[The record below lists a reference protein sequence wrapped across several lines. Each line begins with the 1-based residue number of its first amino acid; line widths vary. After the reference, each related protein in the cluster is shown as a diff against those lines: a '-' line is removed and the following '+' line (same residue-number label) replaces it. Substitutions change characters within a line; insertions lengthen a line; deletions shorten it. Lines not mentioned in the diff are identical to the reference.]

1 LEKSKIM
8 KSKLITVACFALTIV
23 FLTAGKS
30 NQSNDDPEKLKAVL
44 NSFFNGVATQDFE
57 ELRMATTSDFILYED
72 GRLWNIDSAFMNIR
86 NRMPYTVKFQMDNM
100 KFFVDSQSGDVTYT
114 NHGDFVFNN
123 AQKLSL
129 DWVESATFRKID
141 GIWKINFLQA
151 TVRK

>member
-1 LEKSKIM
+1 M
-8 KSKLITVACFALTIV
+8 NPKLATLGCFALAIIT
-23 FLTAGKS
+23 LTAGKS
-30 NQSNDDPEKLKAVL
+30 NRSNDDSIKLKNVL
-44 NSFFNGVATQDFE
+44 NSFFQGVATQDFE
-57 ELRMATTSDFILYED
+57 ELKVATTIDFILYED

-86 NRMPYTVKFQMDNM
+86 NRMPYTVKFQMDNL
-100 KFFVDSQSGDVTYT
+100 KFFVDRESGDVTYT

-123 AQKLSL
+123 AEKLSL

>member
-1 LEKSKIM
+1 MKLKLFTLASLALAIM
-8 KSKLITVACFALTIV
+8 T
-23 FLTAGKS
+23 LTAGKS
-30 NQSNDDPEKLKAVL
+30 NQSNDDPEKLKNVL
-44 NSFFNGVATQDFE
+44 NSFFQGVATQDFE
-57 ELRMATTSDFILYED
+57 KLKVATTSDFILYED

-86 NRMPYTVKFQMDNM
+86 NRMPYTVKFQMDNV
-100 KFFVDSQSGDVTYT
+100 KFFVDSESGDVTYT

-129 DWVESATFRKID
+129 DWVESATFRKIN